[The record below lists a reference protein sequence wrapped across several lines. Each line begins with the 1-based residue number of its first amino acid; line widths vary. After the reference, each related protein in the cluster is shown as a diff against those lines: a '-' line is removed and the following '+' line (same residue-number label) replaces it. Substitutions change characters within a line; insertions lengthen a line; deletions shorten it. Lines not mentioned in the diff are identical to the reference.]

1 MNYGLSETTISS
13 IREIF
18 THFPEIEKAIIYGH
32 GQKEIIKTA
41 QI

>member
-1 MNYGLSETTISS
+1 MNFGLSETTISS